1 MIILNIEQY
10 NEAVE
15 RIGRNDPNLTDL
27 VLSTYSLEETVDLNS
42 LVNALKSNTRI
53 TQLTI
58 RNSGINDDMTTN
70 LAGSVA
76 PVEIE

>member
-1 MIILNIEQY
+1 MEILNIEQY

-15 RIGRNDPNLTDL
+15 RTRRNDPNLT
-27 VLSTYSLEETVDLNS
+27 VLELRTHSLDETVDLNS

-70 LAGSVA
+70 LASSVA